1 MRLKKKTTK
10 RRTSHVTTKLMITKD
25 GTVKTNMTGVS
36 VSLFNNNR
44 NRGKKAAPNPS
55 LLNFEIKD

>member
-10 RRTSHVTTKLMITKD
+10 RRMSHVTTKLMITKD

-44 NRGKKAAPNPS
+44 NGKKSSTKPLPAE
-55 LLNFEIKD
+55 L